1 MACALDGLTVL
12 DLGSGPAAAL
22 ATMFLGDNG
31 ARVVRLV
38 APGNTAPARGRLH
51 RLGPRQGVRDA
62 RSRCGA
68 RGNHGLTCPAGRHAG
83 GGVRAPRCRRRR
95 AGGGLRARLA
105 AAAPR
110 RVAAPAASQSAPR
123 GLLDHRLRQARTLEG
138 RAADRGPGAGA
149 HGPPVGHAGVPTRA
163 GARGASAAQRRR
175 GAACRQRHR
184 RRAAGARDHGP
195 RPRGRDLADG
205 GRAAVSD
212 QGHGRAARPPRVPD
226 ASLRQ
231 RSVLQHLPLRRRP
244 VGAARLRAHRLHHDV
259 REGAGDRRSDCRAA
273 LQDRARRSGAAGR
286 CRAARHPHPHPAVQ
300 ALCRVGCR
308 LRGRRRALRAGAPN
322 RGGPDRPA
330 GSAQPH
336 GHHAGGSGRRAG
348 DADGR
353 ADPPERD
360 AGPCRRSPARR
371 AAGRNGPAAA
381 SSRQPHASRCRPR
394 CGHGRSIR
402 RRSPACASSRSPI

>member
-38 APGNTAPARGRLH
+38 APGTPHLREGGFIVWDRGKACATLDLDAALAEITASA
-51 RLGPRQGVRDA
+51 
-62 RSRCGA
+62 
-68 RGNHGLTCPAGRHAG
+68 CPAGWHAG

-95 AGGGLRARLA
+95 AGGGLRAWLA
-105 AAAPR
+105 AAAPHR
-110 RVAAPAASQSAPR
+110 LAAPAASQSAPR
-123 GLLDHRLRQARTLEG
+123 GLLDHRLRQARALEG
-138 RAADRGPGAGA
+138 RAADRGPRAGA
-149 HGPPVGHAGVPTRA
+149 HGSPVGHAGVPPRA

-184 RRAAGARDHGP
+184 RRPAGARDHGP

-226 ASLRQ
+226 PSLRQ
-231 RSVLQHLPLRRRP
+231 RPVLQHLPLRRRP
-244 VGAARLRAHRLHHDV
+244 VGAARLRAHRLHHHL
-259 REGAGDRRSDCRAA
+259 RESAGDRRADCGAA
-273 LQDRARRSGAAGR
+273 LQDRAGRSGAAGR

-300 ALCRVGCR
+300 ALCRVGRR
-308 LRGRRRALRAGAPN
+308 LRGRRRPLRAGAPD

-330 GSAQPH
+330 GAAQPH

-360 AGPCRRSPARR
+360 AGPRRRSSARRTAGRQGPAGLPRRRPTRPLRPARR
-371 AAGRNGPAAA
+371 
-381 SSRQPHASRCRPR
+381 RP
-394 CGHGRSIR
+394 IR
-402 RRSPACASSRSPI
+402 RRSPACASSRSPT